1 MAISYI
7 ARWQQRIIQWVKV
20 NNLTI
25 NQLNVIWLRDG
36 NTILARLVKV
46 NNLTSNQLGLLA
58 KIP

>member
-25 NQLNVIWLRDG
+25 NQLIIIWLPDG
-36 NTILARLVKV
+36 NTILVKVKV
-46 NNLTSNQLGLLA
+46 NNLTSNELVG
-58 KIP
+58 